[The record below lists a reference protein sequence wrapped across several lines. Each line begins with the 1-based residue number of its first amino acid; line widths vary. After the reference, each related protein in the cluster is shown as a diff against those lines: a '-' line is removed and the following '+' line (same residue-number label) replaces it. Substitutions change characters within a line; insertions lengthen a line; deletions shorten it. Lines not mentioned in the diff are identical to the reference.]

1 MSMDVTTKSIKSKD
15 IPRLHSMFRSALH
28 EDFAYFPGEYIE
40 KVSRDNNYKTFVR
53 ARMNSKRVMMGLFEA
68 NRLIG
73 YAIADITIPT
83 DSDIFWF
90 YIIPEKRGNGLGKM
104 FFNEL
109 LSELK
114 RLGTTHVYLLTHN
127 QKGFYE
133 AFDFDLLNEN
143 KDLFKGIT
151 MYEMAKD
158 L

>member
-1 MSMDVTTKSIKSKD
+1 MSMDVTTKSIKSKH

-53 ARMNSKRVMMGLFEA
+53 ARMNSKRVMMGLFEG

-104 FFNEL
+104 FFTEL

-114 RLGTTHVYLLTHN
+114 QQGTTHVYLLTHN